1 MHIVAFVTLL
11 TVLGLSAGQAHAQ
24 ISDGIVK
31 VGVLNDESGPYAALA
46 GPGSR
51 VAALMAVEDFG
62 AAAKGMKVEIV
73 YADHQ
78 NKPDVGAKIA
88 RQWYDAEKV
97 DVIVDVPTSSITLVI
112 SQIAR
117 EKGKA
122 LLVSSAA
129 TSDLTGKACSP
140 NTIHWT
146 YDTWALAHSTG
157 KALVKSGANTWFF
170 LTADYAFGHALERDV
185 EAVVLENGGKVL
197 GKVRHPFP
205 TSDFSSFLLQAQTSQ
220 AKIIGLANAGT
231 DTINAIEQG
240 TRLGIVQRG
249 QHFAGLPVFLTDV
262 HGLGLNKA
270 QGLVLTES
278 FYWDLDVHTRAWST
292 RFARRH
298 WGAMPTMAQAGV
310 YSAVLH
316 YLKAVDALK
325 SDDGTR
331 VIAKM
336 KALPTDDPLFGKG
349 TIRQDGRKIHP
360 MYLFEVKKP
369 SESKGPW
376 DFYKLRATIPAA
388 EAFRPMDQGDCP
400 LARK

>member
-1 MHIVAFVTLL
+1 MRIGGFVALF
-11 TVLGLSAGQAHAQ
+11 TVLSLTAEQAHAQ

-31 VGVLNDESGPYAALA
+31 IGVLNDESGPYATLA
-46 GPGSR
+46 GSGSR

-62 AAAKGMKVEIV
+62 AAAKGMTVEIV
-73 YADHQ
+73 FADHQ

-97 DVIVDVPTSSITLVI
+97 DVIVDVPTTSVVLAIN
-112 SQIAR
+112 QIAR

-122 LLVSSAA
+122 LLVSSAGA
-129 TSDLTGKACSP
+129 SDLTGTACSP

-157 KALVKSGANTWFF
+157 KALVKSGGDTWFF
-170 LTADYAFGHALERDV
+170 LTANYAFGHTLEHDV

-197 GKVRHPFP
+197 GKIRHPFP
-205 TSDFSSFLLQAQTSQ
+205 TSDFSSFLLQAQASQ
-220 AKIIGLANAGT
+220 AKIIGLANAGR
-231 DTINAIEQG
+231 DTTNAIEQG
-240 TRLGIVQRG
+240 TRLGIVQGG
-249 QHFAGLPVFLTDV
+249 QRFAGLLVFLTDV

-270 QGLVLTES
+270 QGLMLTES
-278 FYWDLDVHTRAWST
+278 FYWDLDAKTRAWSA

-310 YSAVLH
+310 YAAVLH

-325 SDDGTR
+325 SDDGTMVVAR
-331 VIAKM
+331 M

-349 TIRQDGRKIHP
+349 SIRQDGRKIHP

-369 SESKGPW
+369 SESKSPW

-388 EAFRPMDQGDCP
+388 EAFRPMDQGGCP
-400 LARK
+400 LVKK